1 MKEAEC
7 LLANTQVDRGTA
19 MAKVQTHGT
28 NRTGSNDNY
37 NYYFVAHKVI
47 TELRYKPMV
56 QTALCQNTAKFDQP
70 CLLATDNGL

>member
-28 NRTGSNDNY
+28 NRTGSNSNY
-37 NYYFVAHKVI
+37 IYHFARYKIMAGLK
-47 TELRYKPMV
+47 YKPMV
-56 QTALCQNTAKFDQP
+56 QTERCRNTANFDRQQT
-70 CLLATDNGL
+70 LDR